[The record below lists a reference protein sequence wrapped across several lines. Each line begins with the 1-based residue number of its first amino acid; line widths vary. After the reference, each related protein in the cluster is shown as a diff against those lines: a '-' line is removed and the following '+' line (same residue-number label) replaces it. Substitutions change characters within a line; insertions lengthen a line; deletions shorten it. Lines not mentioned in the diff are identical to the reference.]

1 MTKII
6 DLLEV
11 MEIGGN
17 GSEIFFS
24 KESFEE
30 GQLLIAQANTLEQ
43 WHDVEKI
50 YNPPYLKTG
59 YTMYIL
65 TKHQK

>member
-11 MEIGGN
+11 NDFDSDTRAIYC
-17 GSEIFFS
+17 S
-24 KESFEE
+24 KETFNESD
-30 GQLLIAQANTLEQ
+30 LLIAQDMDKEEWYN
-43 WHDVEKI
+43 I
-50 YNPPYLKTG
+50 YDIKTPFYLKTG

-65 TKHQK
+65 TKHIK